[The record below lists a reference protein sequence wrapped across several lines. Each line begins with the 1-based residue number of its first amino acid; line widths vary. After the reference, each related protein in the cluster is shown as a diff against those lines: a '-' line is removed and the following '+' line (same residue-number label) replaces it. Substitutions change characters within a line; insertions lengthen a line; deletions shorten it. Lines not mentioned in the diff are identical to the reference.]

1 MAASKNEW
9 NYIYQCNDEVTIKCK
24 RKNIKKSEVKEVFSY
39 PRITH
44 LISVCRKCGQMIY
57 TNLYLGAQICLES
70 FDICFTSSE

>member
-44 LISVCRKCGQMIY
+44 LLWVSMPKVWPDDIYKFISR
-57 TNLYLGAQICLES
+57 
-70 FDICFTSSE
+70 SSDMFREF